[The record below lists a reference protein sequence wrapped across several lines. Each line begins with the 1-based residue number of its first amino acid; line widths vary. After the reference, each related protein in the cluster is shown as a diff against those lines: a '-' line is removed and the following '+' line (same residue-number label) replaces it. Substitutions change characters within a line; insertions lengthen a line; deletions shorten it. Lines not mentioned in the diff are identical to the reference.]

1 MPSPK
6 LFSKQIGED
15 PSFLLGKSFLL
26 EVDPSSP
33 YEKSVSDFADELSK
47 RGCTV
52 FVFTHKSSPTYKL
65 LSNDPALKFFIS
77 TTAVSY
83 PKKTDQQNEVLV
95 PQNDSAI
102 CLDMISKTI
111 DTAGGN
117 CVVFV
122 FDSVSDMLVTS
133 GFETT
138 YKFLKSANE
147 VLADVN
153 VTSLF
158 LATRGIHDSKVIA
171 TIRSLF
177 PNHLAG
183 GPDGS
188 VKLTRKS

>member
-1 MPSPK
+1 M
-6 LFSKQIGED
+6 
-15 PSFLLGKSFLL
+15 
-26 EVDPSSP
+26 
-33 YEKSVSDFADELSK
+33 
-47 RGCTV
+47 R
-52 FVFTHKSSPTYKL
+52 
-65 LSNDPALKFFIS
+65 FFIS
-77 TTAVSY
+77 TTTVSY

-102 CLDMISKTI
+102 YLDLISKTI
-111 DTAGGN
+111 DSSGGN

-133 GFETT
+133 GFEST

-158 LATRGIHDSKVIA
+158 LVTRGIHDTKVIA

>member
-1 MPSPK
+1 MPPSRQ
-6 LFSKQIGED
+6 FSKQIGED
-15 PSFLLGKSFLL
+15 TSFLREKSFLL

-33 YEKSVSDFADELSK
+33 YEKAVGDFADELSNN
-47 RGCTV
+47 GCSV
-52 FVFTHKSSPTYKL
+52 FVFTHKSSPVYKH
-65 LSNDPALKFFIS
+65 LSNDHKVRFFIS
-77 TTAVSY
+77 TTTVSY
-83 PKKTDQQNEVLV
+83 PKKTDQENEVLV
-95 PQNDSAI
+95 PQNDSPI
-102 CLDMISKTI
+102 YLDMISKTV
-111 DTAGGN
+111 DSSGGE
-117 CVVFV
+117 CVVFI

-147 VLADVN
+147 VLGGVN

-158 LATRGIHDSKVIA
+158 LATRGIHDTKVVT

-183 GPDGS
+183 GSDGS